1 MSTKASGG
9 NGLNGL
15 TSGRH
20 RKSAAVP
27 LNVRVLLREA
37 IFGVNDGLVATV
49 GLVSGEALSH
59 QSHGSIIIAGLS
71 SVGAAVVSMSVGSYL
86 ATTSQ
91 NDWVTQQITLQ
102 RADIEDH
109 PHQEAREVDDLLGE
123 IGIPRP
129 AIPDIRQTIT
139 ASRPRWLKF
148 MVREAL
154 GVHPSHE
161 ESPFANAATMAV
173 AVVIGSSPPIVPFL
187 LPLPTLSARDLAWVL
202 SIAAAL
208 AIGGL
213 KGKFTGNSI
222 WKSSVQFG
230 ILASLSAGVGAGIGW
245 ALGLL
250 GA

>member
-1 MSTKASGG
+1 MSTKLRGG
-9 NGLNGL
+9 RVRDGLKAG
-15 TSGRH
+15 GR
-20 RKSAAVP
+20 RPRLS
-27 LNVRVLLREA
+27 LNFRVLLREA

-71 SVGAAVVSMSVGSYL
+71 SVGAAMVSMSVGSYL

-91 NDWVTQQITLQ
+91 NDWVRQQIRQ
-102 RADIEDH
+102 QQEDIARR
-109 PHQEAREVDDLLGE
+109 PHQEAEEVEDLLE
-123 IGIPRP
+123 DIGIPDP
-129 AIPDIRQTIT
+129 VIPDVRKTIT

-161 ESPFANAATMAV
+161 ETPLVNAITMAV
-173 AVVIGSSPPIVPFL
+173 AVVVGSSPPIIPFL
-187 LPLPTLSARDLAWVL
+187 LPISTIWARDLAWAL
-202 SIAAAL
+202 SIIAAL
-208 AIGGL
+208 VVGAL
-213 KGKFTGNSI
+213 KGKFTGSAL
-222 WKSSVQFG
+222 WKSSLQFA
-230 ILASLSAGVGAGIGW
+230 ILASLSATVGAAIGW